1 MEETY
6 VSLHHET
13 PQQTIARNNADV
25 QNEVQTNPP
34 EQPNTFRL
42 TIRERLARSVQLRNQ
57 QREAEV
63 QTQQARTAVLN
74 STRQY
79 LDSHTR
85 YYEIAAESQRLY
97 NENVRLRNE
106 FLINNTSII
115 RARDVYIFVVYL
127 ISL

>member
-6 VSLHHET
+6 VSLHQET
-13 PQQTIARNNADV
+13 PQQTSARNNAVV
-25 QNEVQTNPP
+25 QSEVRTDLP
-34 EQPNTFRL
+34 EQPNTFCL

-79 LDSHTR
+79 LESHTR

-106 FLINNTSII
+106 FLINNTSIL
-115 RARDVYIFVVYL
+115 RARDVYIFIVYL

>member
-6 VSLHHET
+6 VSLHQET
-13 PQQTIARNNADV
+13 PQQTTAQNNDEV
-25 QNEVQTNPP
+25 QNEVQTVPP
-34 EQPNTFRL
+34 EQPNNFRL

-79 LDSHTR
+79 LESHTR

-106 FLINNTSII
+106 FLINNTSIL
-115 RARDVYIFVVYL
+115 RARDVYIFIVYL

>member
-6 VSLHHET
+6 VSLHQET
-13 PQQTIARNNADV
+13 PQQTIARNNAEV
-25 QNEVQTNPP
+25 QNEVQTHAP

-106 FLINNTSII
+106 FLINNTSIL
-115 RARDVYIFVVYL
+115 RARDVYIFIVYL

>member
-13 PQQTIARNNADV
+13 PLQTNARNDAEV
-25 QNEVQTNPP
+25 QSEVQTNPP
-34 EQPNTFRL
+34 EQPNNFRL

-63 QTQQARTAVLN
+63 MTQQARTAVLN

-85 YYEIAAESQRLY
+85 YYETAAESQRLY
-97 NENVRLRNE
+97 NENIRLRNE

-115 RARDVYIFVVYL
+115 RARDVDIFIVYM

>member
-13 PQQTIARNNADV
+13 PQQTIAQNNADV

-63 QTQQARTAVLN
+63 MTQQARTAVLN

-85 YYEIAAESQRLY
+85 YYETAAESQRLY
-97 NENVRLRNE
+97 NENIRLRNE

-115 RARDVYIFVVYL
+115 RARDVYIFIVYMITL
-127 ISL
+127 